1 MENDNREEIRWT
13 EERLGSLDPPAAWEP
28 DGPRALLRLRA
39 RRAWRRRAIGAC
51 CGAAGVIAACLALM
65 ALSAPQACATPASC
79 AVHFWDEVFPNRAPQ
94 PPMAGQAASPAPA
107 AAARPAPLRAPARIA
122 PASQSA
128 AASPAPRPSAPN
140 ATPPPQ
146 PTAPANFR
154 ESGSPSAPISVE
166 IYSDYQCPYCAVF
179 YRDTQTRLAD
189 DFVNTGKVRLVHRD
203 FPLPRHRYARL
214 AARFANA
221 AGRLGYYDAAVRRIF
236 ETQAAWRENGDIAA
250 QLTAILPPGVLQQV
264 RQMVEQDASLDES
277 VDADLALGAADAIR
291 GTPSLLVVFQG
302 KRQVFAASNY
312 DLLKGYL
319 NALLSQ

>member
-13 EERLGSLDPPAAWEP
+13 EERLRSLDPPAAWEP

-51 CGAAGVIAACLALM
+51 CGAAGAVAACLALM
-65 ALSAPQACATPASC
+65 ALSAPRACATPVSC
-79 AVHFWDEVFPNRAPQ
+79 AVHFWDEVFPGRAPQ
-94 PPMAGQAASPAPA
+94 PPV
-107 AAARPAPLRAPARIA
+107 ARPAPPAPARIA
-122 PASQSA
+122 A
-128 AASPAPRPSAPN
+128 AAPRAAAVPAPRPSAPN

-236 ETQAAWRENGDIAA
+236 ETQAAWAENGDIAA
-250 QLTAILPPGVLQQV
+250 QLTEILPPGAMQQV
-264 RQMVEQDASLDES
+264 RQMVQQDASLDES

-291 GTPSLLVVFQG
+291 GTPSLVVVFQG

-319 NALLSQ
+319 NALLAQ